1 MTKSIAILLCTF
13 NGEKFLQEQLNSFT
27 AQTYSNWTLWASDD
41 GSTDNTRALLKD
53 FADCM
58 GHDRVKVIDGPQEGF
73 AANFLHLLSRPEI
86 KADYFAFSDQD
97 DVWHPEKI
105 ERSLNVLS
113 TLDAEKPNL
122 YCSRTELIDKSG
134 KTFGYSPFF
143 TRPPSFQNALV
154 QSLAGGN
161 TMIFNDIT
169 AKLGSKLNSAR
180 GLVISHDWS
189 LYQLVSGAGGE
200 IYYDEWPSTKYR
212 QHRQNAIG
220 SNLTIGARINRF
232 YRLLRGSFKN
242 WNTQNIDVL
251 LSVKESLLPEARCS
265 LESFT
270 LLRSASFRQ
279 LLTLAWS
286 HEFYRHTK
294 MGNLALVVSLFLRKI

>member
-1 MTKSIAILLCTF
+1 MTKSVAILLCTF
-13 NGEKFLQEQLNSFT
+13 NGEDFVQEQLKSFA
-27 AQTYSNWTLWASDD
+27 AQTHTNWTLWASDD
-41 GSTDNTRALLKD
+41 GSTDNTQAMLQK

-58 GHDRVKVIDGPQEGF
+58 GHHRVRVFVGPQEGF
-73 AANFLHLLSRPEI
+73 AANFVSLLSRPEI
-86 KADYFAFSDQD
+86 EADYYAFSDQD

-105 ERSLNVLS
+105 EKSLSVLA

-143 TRPPSFQNALV
+143 TRPPSFENALV

-161 TMIFNDIT
+161 TMVFNDIT
-169 AKLGSKLNSAR
+169 AKLGSKLNGVR

-200 IYYDEWPSTKYR
+200 IFYDEWPSTKYR
-212 QHRQNAIG
+212 QHSKNEIG
-220 SNLTIGARINRF
+220 INQSTWARINRG
-232 YRLLRGSFKN
+232 YRLLRGSFRN

-251 LSVKESLLPEARCS
+251 LSVEDCLMPEARCS

-270 LLRSASFRQ
+270 RLRSASLRELIF
-279 LLTLAWS
+279 LAWN
-286 HEFYRHTK
+286 HEFYRHTR
-294 MGNLALVVSLFLRKI
+294 MGNLALFVSLFLRKI